1 MSELTER
8 LQSAVGSI
16 YRIERELGG
25 GGMSRVFLAEEPAL
39 GRRVV
44 IKVLPPEMSA
54 GVNRDRFQREIQLAA
69 RLQHPHIV
77 QLLAAGARDDL
88 LWYVMPFID
97 GESLRVRL
105 AKQSE
110 LPVKEVVRILRE
122 VTDALSY
129 AHEQG
134 VVHRDIKPDN
144 VMLSGKHAL
153 VTDFGVA
160 KAVSDSSS
168 AGGNLTSLGLA
179 LGTPAYMAPEQ
190 ASGEPNVDHRA
201 DLYALGA
208 MAYEMLCGRPPFMG
222 ISPQA
227 VLAAHV
233 TQTPATV
240 VSQRPTVPPALN
252 AIVMR
257 CLEKRAADRW
267 QSAEELQ
274 PHLEA
279 LLTPSG
285 GTASTTATAAISSGT
300 EAALARTHPVRVT
313 ALFAVG
319 SLVALTVTWW
329 LVQRM
334 GLPDWVFLAAIGLL
348 AAGLPI
354 VLRASSLER
363 QRALARTTGLTPAA
377 PSGPLAKLSTVRGAL
392 GGGVLAFVGLLVGA
406 GAFMGLRAAGVG
418 PFATLVTA
426 GVLSSTDKLV
436 LADFD
441 NRTSDSTLG
450 QSITEAL
457 RIDLARSAVVRL
469 IERAEISAS
478 LRRMEKDA
486 ATPLTA
492 AVAQEV
498 ATREGAKAIIAGEIA
513 PLGAGFVVSARVV
526 NTEDGRTLLAE
537 RESASDASQLIAAVD
552 KLSRKVREGIGESLK
567 TIRVGESLEAVTTSS
582 LDALRKFSQAERMA
596 DQSRYA
602 EAKALLNDAIRLDSS
617 FAMAWRKLGVVL
629 GNTQEDVAKE
639 VAAIQRAY
647 DLRDRLPERERLQT
661 VAYYHFN
668 LDQDIVAAS
677 QAYEEILQRW
687 PDDIA
692 ALNNLAIAYN
702 QRGRY
707 ADAERATRRGIEL
720 SPQTGVLWFN
730 LMDALGRQGHFAA
743 ADSAFGRFREVAP
756 AAQNRFQIG
765 YRISWAKG
773 DYGAA
778 AAYADSSSQVDQPLY
793 QALSRQQRSVLKR
806 FTGQMKD
813 ARRLALEATEINL
826 QRGVATAPLFTAAQL
841 ANGIVFLEGRADE
854 AVRILDSVLTRHP
867 LDSLAPTNRPY
878 LQLATTYAGAG
889 AVTRAEE
896 LVREYE
902 RVTPEVLK
910 RNDANRL
917 MARGMIDLAS
927 NRPAEAITSF
937 RAYREAQ
944 GCPVCYLGEIGQAFD
959 AMQQPDS
966 AIAAY
971 EALVTTPELGPAGRD
986 FTMPRAYRRL
996 GELYEGKGEVKRA
1009 LEWYGKFVD
1018 LWKDAD
1024 PEMQPKVADVRKR
1037 IAELTA
1043 KER

>member
-1 MSELTER
+1 MAELTER
-8 LQSAVGSI
+8 LQAAVGDT

-44 IKVLPPEMSA
+44 IKVLPPDMAA

-77 QLLAAGARDDL
+77 QLLAAGSRDDL

-144 VMLSGKHAL
+144 ILLAGKHAL

-160 KAVSDSSS
+160 KAVSEST
-168 AGGNLTSLGLA
+168 AGGSSLTSLGLA
-179 LGTPAYMAPEQ
+179 LGTPTYMAPEQ
-190 ASGEPNVDHRA
+190 ASGDPNVDHRA

-208 MAYEMLCGRPPFMG
+208 MAYEMLCGQPPFTGMN
-222 ISPQA
+222 PQA

-233 TQTPATV
+233 TQAPRPV
-240 VSQRPTVPPALN
+240 MSQRPTVPPALN

-285 GTASTTATAAISSGT
+285 GTMSTTATAAISSGT
-300 EAALARTHPVRVT
+300 EAALARTHPVRVA

-319 SLVALTVTWW
+319 SLIALTVTWW
-329 LVQRM
+329 LVQRT

-348 AAGLPI
+348 LAGLPI

-363 QRALARTTGLTPAA
+363 QHALAQTTGLTPATPA
-377 PSGPLAKLSTVRGAL
+377 GPLARLSTLRGAVS
-392 GGGVLAFVGLLVGA
+392 GGVLAFVGLLAGA

-436 LADFD
+436 LADFE

-450 QSITEAL
+450 QSVTEAL
-457 RIDLARSAVVRL
+457 RIDLTRSTVVRL
-469 IERAEISAS
+469 VETADIAAA
-478 LRRMEKDA
+478 LRRMEKDP
-486 ATPLTA
+486 ATPLTGT
-492 AVAQEV
+492 VAQEV
-498 ATREGAKAIIAGEIA
+498 AAREGAKALIAGEIA
-513 PLGAGFVVSARVV
+513 PLGAGYVLSARIV
-526 NTEDGRTLLAE
+526 NAEDGRTLLAE
-537 RESASDASQLIAAVD
+537 RESASDASQLITAVD

-567 TIRVGESLEAVTTSS
+567 TIRVGEPLGEVTTSS

-602 EAKALLNDAIRLDSS
+602 EAKTLLNDAIRLDSS

-629 GNTQEDVAKE
+629 GNTNEEPGKQFD
-639 VAAIQRAY
+639 AIQRAY
-647 DLRDRLPERERLQT
+647 DLRDRLPERERLQSI
-661 VAYYHFN
+661 AFYHLN
-668 LDQDIVAAS
+668 LDLDFAAS
-677 QAYEEILQRW
+677 IQAYEELLQRW
-687 PDDIA
+687 PDDVA
-692 ALNNLAIAYN
+692 ALNNLAILYN
-702 QRGRY
+702 VKRRY
-707 ADAERATRRGIEL
+707 SDAERVTRRGIEI
-720 SPQTGVLWFN
+720 SPQTGVLWSN
-730 LMDALGRQGHFAA
+730 LMDALGRQGHFGAG
-743 ADSAFGRFREVAP
+743 DSAYRRFRELAP
-756 AAQNRFQIG
+756 TAQNRFQLG
-765 YRISWAKG
+765 YRLSWAKG
-773 DYGAA
+773 DYAA
-778 AAYADSSSQVDQPLY
+778 AAGYADSAAQIDQPFY
-793 QALSRQQRSVLKR
+793 QAMSRGQRAALNR
-806 FTGQMKD
+806 FRGHMKES
-813 ARRLALEATEINL
+813 RRLALEATEINL
-826 QRGVATAPLFTAAQL
+826 RRGIATAPFFTATQVASGVVL
-841 ANGIVFLEGRADE
+841 LEGRADE
-854 AVRILDSVLTRHP
+854 AVRILDSVVARYP
-867 LDSLAPTNRPY
+867 LDSLEPASRPY
-878 LQLATTYAGAG
+878 MQLAIAYSRAG
-889 AVTRAEE
+889 AVSKAEG
-896 LVREYE
+896 LFREYE
-902 RVTPEVLK
+902 RAFPEVLK
-910 RNDANRL
+910 RNDTERPE
-917 MARGMIDLAS
+917 ARGMIELAR
-927 NRPAEAITSF
+927 NRPTEAITAF
-937 RAYREAQ
+937 RAYREAE

-959 AMQQPDS
+959 ALQQPDS

-971 EALVTTPELGPAGRD
+971 EALATTPELGPAGRD

-996 GELYEGKGEVKRA
+996 GELYESKGDVKKA
-1009 LEWYGKFVD
+1009 IEWYGKFVD

-1024 PEMQPKVADVRKR
+1024 PEMQPRVADVRKR

>member
-1 MSELTER
+1 LAELTER
-8 LQSAVGSI
+8 LQAAVGDT

-44 IKVLPPEMSA
+44 IKVLPPEMAA
-54 GVNRDRFQREIQLAA
+54 GVNRDRFQREIHLAA

-77 QLLAAGARDDL
+77 QLLAAGSRDDL

-153 VTDFGVA
+153 VADFGVA
-160 KAVSDSSS
+160 KAVSESSS
-168 AGGNLTSLGLA
+168 GGNNLTSLGLA

-190 ASGEPNVDHRA
+190 ASGDPNVDHRA

-222 ISPQA
+222 INPQA

-233 TQTPATV
+233 MQPPTTV

-285 GTASTTATAAISSGT
+285 GTMSTTATAAISSGT
-300 EAALARTHPVRVT
+300 ETALARTNPMRVA

-319 SLVALTVTWW
+319 SLIALTVTWW
-329 LVQRM
+329 LVQRT

-348 AAGLPI
+348 LAGLPI
-354 VLRASSLER
+354 VLRAGSLER
-363 QRALARTTGLTPAA
+363 QRALARTTGLMPAT
-377 PSGPLAKLSTVRGAL
+377 PSGPLAKLSTLRGAV

-436 LADFD
+436 LADFE

-450 QSITEAL
+450 QSVTEAL
-457 RIDLARSAVVRL
+457 RIDLTRSTVVRL
-469 IERAEISAS
+469 VERTDLSAA
-478 LRRMEKDA
+478 LRRMEMDP
-486 ATPLTA
+486 ATPLDAT
-492 AVAQEV
+492 VAQEV
-498 ATREGAKAIIAGEIA
+498 ATRVGAKALIAGEIA
-513 PLGAGFVVSARVV
+513 PLGAGYVLSARIVGAA
-526 NTEDGRTLLAE
+526 DGRTLLAE
-537 RESASDASQLIAAVD
+537 RESASDASQLITAVD

-567 TIRVGESLEAVTTSS
+567 TIRVGEPLQEVTTSS

-602 EAKALLNDAIRLDSS
+602 EAKTLLNDAIRLDSS

-629 GNTQEDVAKE
+629 GNTLEDPGRQFDAV
-639 VAAIQRAY
+639 QHAY
-647 DLRDRLPERERLQT
+647 DLRDRLPERERLQA
-661 VAYYHFN
+661 VAFYHLN
-668 LDQDIVAAS
+668 LDMDFGAGI
-677 QAYEEILQRW
+677 QAYEELLQRW

-692 ALNNLAIAYN
+692 ALNNVAILYN
-702 QRGRY
+702 VKRRY
-707 ADAERATRRGIEL
+707 ADAERVTRRGIEV
-720 SPQTGVLWFN
+720 SPQTSVLWTN

-743 ADSAFGRFREVAP
+743 ADSAYRSFRELAP
-756 AAQNRFQIG
+756 TAQNRFQLG
-765 YRISWAKG
+765 YRLSWAKG
-773 DYGAA
+773 DYTAA
-778 AAYADSSSQVDQPLY
+778 AAYADSAGSIDQPFF
-793 QALSRQQRSVLKR
+793 QAMSRNQRAALNR
-806 FTGQMKD
+806 FRGHMKES
-813 ARRLALEATEINL
+813 RRLALEATEINVR
-826 QRGVATAPLFTAAQL
+826 RGNATAPFFMATQIASGVVL
-841 ANGIVFLEGRADE
+841 LEGRADE
-854 AVRILDSVLTRHP
+854 AVRILDSVVARYP
-867 LDSLAPTNRPY
+867 LDSLEPASRPY
-878 LQLATTYAGAG
+878 MQLALAYSRAG
-889 AVTRAEE
+889 AVSKAEA
-896 LVREYE
+896 LFREYE
-902 RVTPEVLK
+902 RVFPEVLK
-910 RNDANRL
+910 RNDTERPE
-917 MARGMIDLAS
+917 ARGMLELAS

-937 RAYREAQ
+937 RAYREAE
-944 GCPVCYLGEIGQAFD
+944 GCTVCYMGEIGQAFD
-959 AMQQPDS
+959 ALNQPDS

-971 EALVTTPELGPAGRD
+971 EALATTPELGPAGRD

-996 GELYEGKGEVKRA
+996 GELYEGKGDVKKA

-1024 PEMQPKVADVRKR
+1024 PEMQPKVTDVRKR
-1037 IAELTA
+1037 IAELSA
-1043 KER
+1043 RER